1 MADISV
7 WVGKV
12 HLHRDLAEKAFANGL
27 VQSVALTIVPP
38 LYNNINTSRGNP
50 RRTLIF
56 NKNTRDNRG
65 VVQLLAQAKVM
76 ASRRYSAA
84 SVVSFFEGDENC
96 LSEVFCEG
104 SDDDLRMEECT
115 DS

>member
-1 MADISV
+1 M
-7 WVGKV
+7 
-12 HLHRDLAEKAFANGL
+12 
-27 VQSVALTIVPP
+27 
-38 LYNNINTSRGNP
+38 
-50 RRTLIF
+50 
-56 NKNTRDNRG
+56 
-65 VVQLLAQAKVM
+65 VQLLAQAKVM